1 MPNDIDGSQVHQK
14 LGVTNMEEIIEELK
28 KEVQKLAEEHK
39 LNEKAIKILHWF
51 AEESLGLDGR
61 ISRSKLKQQ
70 VTRLGKATL
79 SPGDE

>member
-1 MPNDIDGSQVHQK
+1 
-14 LGVTNMEEIIEELK
+14 MEEIIEELK
-28 KEVQKLAEEHK
+28 KEVQKLAEEHN

-70 VTRLGKATL
+70 VSRLGKATL